1 MYTFY
6 IYAVCKAI
14 HIASL
19 VFWLGPTLGIWWALK
34 RAEKE
39 SAAVKHSVYSTFLQ
53 TLWVEHIALVT
64 LFASGA
70 VMASLSNAW
79 LASWLMLKLTII
91 AAVILPL
98 EVIDI
103 YIGNFH
109 LPKHA
114 NLESPTRLE
123 RFYHGPFTKAAIIL
137 LPPTVITIFV
147 IATTKL
153 SF

>member
-6 IYAVCKAI
+6 LYAVCKAI

-19 VFWLGPTLGIWWALK
+19 VFWLGPTLGSWWALK

-39 SAAVKHSVYSTFLQ
+39 SAAAKQSAYSTFLQ

-70 VMASLSNAW
+70 IMASLSNAW
-79 LASWLMLKLTII
+79 LASWLMLKLAII

-98 EVIDI
+98 EAIDI
-103 YIGNFH
+103 YIGNVH

-123 RFYHGPFTKAAIIL
+123 RFYHGPFTKAAMIL
-137 LPPTVITIFV
+137 LPPAVMAIFI

-153 SF
+153 A